1 MAIRR
6 SEISSC
12 FECAAVMH
20 CYHKKQPD
28 ITREEGRARAAQCDS
43 FRKGR
48 VVETIKVVGRERGMS
63 RRNAESLVTAM
74 KAVWVAEKTIRM
86 LEGVN

>member
-6 SEISSC
+6 TSISSC
-12 FECAAVMH
+12 FECAAVMY
-20 CYHKKQPD
+20 CYKKKQPD
-28 ITREEGRARAAQCDS
+28 ITREEGRARAAQCNS
-43 FRKGR
+43 FHKGR

-63 RRNAESLVTAM
+63 RRNAENLVIAM
-74 KAVWVAEKTIRM
+74 KAVWVADKTIRL